1 MCFCVFFKGMILK
14 SYNLEGIYS
23 IILKFVETIAVSGN
37 SGPPGKNQIIKKQ
50 KSLRVKARER
60 RS

>member
-37 SGPPGKNQIIKKQ
+37 SGPPGKNQIIKKL
-50 KSLRVKARER
+50 KSL
-60 RS
+60 